1 MASPPTLGDRLGDR
15 MEDRGHT
22 AADVAALISATP
34 VDVERWVG
42 DLETPEPARLPDLG
56 YYLGVDAA
64 EVKRLVLRS
73 QMRRVQR
80 GIRDGPGPARAAS

>member
-1 MASPPTLGDRLGDR
+1 MTGPPTLGDRLDER
-15 MEDRGHT
+15 MRDRGHT
-22 AADVAALISATP
+22 AADVAALVSASP
-34 VDVERWVG
+34 VDVERWMN
-42 DLETPEPARLPDLG
+42 DFETPEPARHADLG
-56 YYLGVDAA
+56 YYLGVDAD